1 MKSHRTTSSRL
12 SSPKSG
18 SSTKRSTSRSKENE
32 VSLTTL
38 KQQLRETQARLK
50 LSSSELARA
59 ELGGREAQQHYQSRT
74 DDLEEQLQRQQIMIN
89 ELHLANAEL
98 GKRLAQQPQPV
109 AVQSSIDEL
118 WGALQDVEG
127 VLSLRA
133 TRSLTHLESVR
144 RGLVELY
151 KVAEKQ
157 VRHSY
162 RRGVVS
168 LLNQIEDDVEA
179 VTEILSTD
187 CGSKLKSSH
196 ETKSEFTTE
205 SARESIAS
213 PVHRV
218 LVAQEGRIKRLEEE
232 REIQAETLK
241 KLEQTLQDQISKG
254 LRLPSPTHTIPSYFP
269 SPDQPLN
276 ERIAKVYF
284 SSAGGS
290 QLQEQISA
298 LDEEI
303 LELQHDLQ
311 QALTTR

>member
-1 MKSHRTTSSRL
+1 
-12 SSPKSG
+12 
-18 SSTKRSTSRSKENE
+18 
-32 VSLTTL
+32 
-38 KQQLRETQARLK
+38 
-50 LSSSELARA
+50 
-59 ELGGREAQQHYQSRT
+59 
-74 DDLEEQLQRQQIMIN
+74 MIK

-98 GKRLAQQPQPV
+98 GKQLALQPKPI
-109 AVQSSIDEL
+109 AMQSSIDEL
-118 WGALQDVEG
+118 WKALQEVES
-127 VLSLRA
+127 VLHLRA
-133 TRSLTHLESVR
+133 TRSLTHLANVR

-157 VRHSY
+157 KSQSF

-168 LLNQIEDDVEA
+168 LLNQIEDEVEA

-187 CGSKLKSSH
+187 CESNLKASI
-196 ETKSEFTTE
+196 EGKSEVTTE

-218 LVAQEGRIKRLEEE
+218 LVAQEERIKRLEEE
-232 REIQAETLK
+232 REMQSEALK
-241 KLEQTLQDQISKG
+241 KLEQTLQDQIYKG
-254 LRLPSPTHTIPSYFP
+254 FRHPSPTQTIPSYFP

-284 SSAGGS
+284 SSSGGS
-290 QLQEQISA
+290 HLQEQISA